1 MVSWK
6 EIMVDE
12 KRPGGRFLF
21 LVIGDKH
28 QNLAV
33 RTTKVADRI
42 PKLAD
47 GTTKPADRSPKI
59 ADSPPQSLPLHNN
72 HHKNTKFHNKSPSF
86 NKGIPPIMSNHIMTF
101 TNSHHNMTI
110 LEKKM

>member
-21 LVIGDKH
+21 LVIGDKN
-28 QNLAV
+28 QKFAD
-33 RTTKVADRI
+33 RTTKVADR
-42 PKLAD
+42 
-47 GTTKPADRSPKI
+47 TTKPADRSPKL